1 MKRCRAEID
10 FILGDT
16 GEMIKAGT
24 EIDLSDDVINRS
36 KKINSNM
43 LTVICEVAAPKKK
56 TTKSKN

>member
-1 MKRCRAEID
+1 MKRCRAEVD

-16 GEMIKAGT
+16 GEMIKAGRV
-24 EIDLSDDVINRS
+24 IDLSDDVINRA

-43 LTVICEVAAPKKK
+43 LTVLGDVTPKKK

>member
-1 MKRCRAEID
+1 MKRCRAEVD

-24 EIDLSDDVINRS
+24 EIDLSDDVINRA

-43 LTVICEVAAPKKK
+43 LTVLGDAPKKK